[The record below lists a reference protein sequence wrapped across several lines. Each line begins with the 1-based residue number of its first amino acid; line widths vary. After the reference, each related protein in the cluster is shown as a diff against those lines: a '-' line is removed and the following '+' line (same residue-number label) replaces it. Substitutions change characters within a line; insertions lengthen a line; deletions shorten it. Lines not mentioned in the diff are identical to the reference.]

1 MSDLPISDL
10 TVDLTRL
17 PAPAFVVPQSFEE
30 IRDARLTELQQ
41 RWPAFDAL
49 VESDPA
55 IKLIEAGAYREV
67 LVREA
72 VNDAG
77 RATLLAHA
85 TDADLDQVAARL
97 GVSRLV
103 VVPAT
108 ADTPEILEDDE
119 RLRDRA
125 RLSLERIAA
134 GGLTAG
140 GYRYV
145 ALTAAPA
152 LVDVGLVKR
161 GAGRIDVVLLG
172 AGGAATPAD
181 LDAVTAALHADDVAS
196 LTDEIVVRRADIVR
210 YAVAATLRV
219 PPGPD
224 PSVIR
229 RAAEA
234 AIAGYAARR
243 ARVGATVFHDMVTAA
258 AAVGGVEQPIVTLRI
273 DGAIVGDIAPG
284 GAGAALVDSITVDVQ
299 VVR

>member
-10 TVDLTRL
+10 TVELTRL
-17 PAPAFVVPQSFEE
+17 PAPDFVAPQSFEE

-85 TDADLDQVAARL
+85 TGADLDQVAARL

-108 ADTPEILEDDE
+108 PDTPEILEDDD

-140 GYRYV
+140 GYRFV

-172 AGGAATPAD
+172 ADGAATAAE

-210 YAVAATLRV
+210 YAVAATLRI

-258 AAVGGVEQPIVTLRI
+258 AAVGGVEQPIVTLLV
-273 DGAIVGDIAPG
+273 DGAIAGDIAPG
-284 GAGAALVDSITVDVQ
+284 GAGAALVESITVDVQ